1 MGPSGTLTGHPMAG
15 ILHYVTHLDQHIKDL
30 IAHYGGWAYLILF
43 LIIFSETGL
52 VFCPFL
58 PGDTLLFAV
67 GLYAR
72 PEKGAFSLPIAFV
85 MLIFAAML
93 GDQTNYHLGKFFGVR
108 WFRNEKSKIFKRENL
123 EKTHEYFE
131 RRGPSTVIFARFIPI
146 VRTTAPFVAGMG
158 TMKHR
163 LFTGFS
169 TIAAFLWVGIC
180 MGSGYLFGGIK
191 AVQEHF
197 SLAALGMLMLSLIPL
212 TYEVVTYKFNKK
224 KAGAEATEVPSNE

>member
-1 MGPSGTLTGHPMAG
+1 MGGLFHF
-15 ILHYVTHLDQHIKDL
+15 LLHLDQHIKDL

-72 PEKGAFSLPIAFV
+72 PEKGAFSLPIALGL
-85 MLIFAAML
+85 LILAAMV
-93 GDQTNYHLGKFFGVR
+93 GDQTNYHLGKFFGAK
-108 WFRNEKSKIFKRENL
+108 WFRNEKSKIFKKANL

-163 LFTGFS
+163 LFTMFS
-169 TIAAFLWVGIC
+169 TVAAFLWVGIC
-180 MGSGYLFGGIK
+180 MGSGYLFGGIE
-191 AVQEHF
+191 AVQHNF
-197 SLAALGMLMLSLIPL
+197 GLAALGMLLLSLIPL
-212 TYEVVTYKFNKK
+212 SYEVITYRSGQK
-224 KAGAEATEVPSNE
+224 KAGNAKAEVNPKV

>member
-1 MGPSGTLTGHPMAG
+1 MAG
-15 ILHYVTHLDQHIKDL
+15 IFQFVTHLDHHIKDL
-30 IAHYGGWAYLILF
+30 IVHFGGWAYLILF

-85 MLIFAAML
+85 LLILAAML
-93 GDQTNYHLGKFFGVR
+93 GDQTNYHLGKFFGAK
-108 WFRNEKSKIFKRENL
+108 WFKNEKSKIFKRENL
-123 EKTHEYFE
+123 DKTHDYFE

-163 LFTGFS
+163 LFTAFS
-169 TIAAFLWVGIC
+169 TAAAFLWVGIC
-180 MGSGYLFGGIK
+180 MMSGYLFGGIQ
-191 AVQEHF
+191 AVQNNF
-197 SLAALGMLMLSLIPL
+197 GLAALGMLLLSLIPL
-212 TYEVVTYKFNKK
+212 SYEVITYKFNKK
-224 KAGAEATEVPSNE
+224 KAGAAASEVPNHE